1 MCLRL
6 QVEPKVGK
14 HLAAVPR
21 PGFSLPEGCL
31 CLEGP
36 EHSKVG
42 WLEARANP
50 LLQGSSPRV
59 QLCASGWR
67 D

>member
-6 QVEPKVGK
+6 QVKPKVNK
-14 HLAAVPR
+14 HLSVVPR

-36 EHSKVG
+36 EHSKVD
-42 WLEARANP
+42 WLEAHAGP
-50 LLQGSSPRV
+50 
-59 QLCASGWR
+59 
-67 D
+67 